1 LIVRE
6 AAMSGNAM
14 LRNAMI
20 VATLLGASA
29 ASTAATP
36 PAPHADTKA
45 SLQAQVKDSE
55 AKIAAARAQNATLQA
70 QVSQMEQQNATRGKQ
85 MQARDAEIAA
95 LQQKLQAAGAPA
107 SAGSAGHRP

>member
-1 LIVRE
+1 
-6 AAMSGNAM
+6 MSGNAM

-70 QVSQMEQQNATRGKQ
+70 QVSQMEQQNAARGKQ
-85 MQARDAEIAA
+85 LQARDAEIAA

>member
-20 VATLLGASA
+20 VAVLLGASTV
-29 ASTAATP
+29 STAAPP
-36 PAPHADTKA
+36 PAHADKA

-55 AKIAAARAQNATLQA
+55 AKIAAARAQNAALQA
-70 QVSQMEQQNATRGKQ
+70 QVSQMEQQNAARGKQ
-85 MQARDAEIAA
+85 LQARDAEIAA

-107 SAGSAGHRP
+107 SAGSAAHQP

>member
-1 LIVRE
+1 
-6 AAMSGNAM
+6 MSSIAI

-20 VATLLGASA
+20 AAVLLGTSA
-29 ASTAATP
+29 ASMAAPPRTP
-36 PAPHADTKA
+36 ADKA
-45 SLQAQVKDSE
+45 SLQAQVKDSD

-70 QVSQMEQQNATRGKQ
+70 QVSQMEQQNAARGKQ

-107 SAGSAGHRP
+107 SAGSAGHMP